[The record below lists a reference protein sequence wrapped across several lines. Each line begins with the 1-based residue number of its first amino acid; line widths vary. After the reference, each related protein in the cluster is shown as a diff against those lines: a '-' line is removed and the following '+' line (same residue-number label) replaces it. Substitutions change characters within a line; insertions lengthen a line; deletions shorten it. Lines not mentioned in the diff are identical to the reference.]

1 MPIMSL
7 STGEVMVE
15 FQMVVFFRTQ
25 ILAIYWVKEN

>member
-1 MPIMSL
+1 
-7 STGEVMVE
+7 MVE